1 LDDLRQPNERESA
14 MLSAVKKFG
23 NSSGVIIPKPL
34 LVEFGVEAGDSVEL
48 KVEAGRIV
56 IERVINPPRQGWADD
71 AKRLAATRDDIP
83 EWPEFSN
90 GDDAALTW

>member
-1 LDDLRQPNERESA
+1 

-23 NSSGVIIPKPL
+23 NSAGIIIPKPL
-34 LVEFGVEAGDSVEL
+34 LAEFGVEAGDSVEL

-71 AKRLAATRDDIP
+71 AKRLSSTGDDMLD
-83 EWPEFSN
+83 WPEFAN
-90 GDDAALTW
+90 EEDAALKW